1 MRRHQGLYLASAA
14 GWLSSALRKFKN
26 AYWSAVKSLSH
37 LVPYGYGNS
46 LLHFLPYFVGGV
58 LFAVLLYAFGV
69 VALAF
74 VLLIFPPEMLG
85 EVLTGLVEVV
95 FVGVE
100 PFAVEPFYV
109 VVVFLAGYLVFVLRN
124 RGWWN
129 GLYES
134 PGTERWR
141 LFALC
146 TLIGGASG
154 VYLVLLRRGIL
165 ETGEFATAVGYV
177 FFGVGVVGF
186 THYFGGT
193 LLDDTANHGAEMDD
207 LWRAVVYFEGQS
219 LVVVSAYAVF
229 FGLPF
234 SSGVSDAL
242 VLSPFVFGLL
252 YVGYRYVTL
261 GGGKETAEETVVD
274 TEGERAVRNET
285 AESDTFDKQESS
297 TGDTDDMN
305 DPTENL
311 DRIQELLDSGETAE
325 KRRGMKALYA
335 VARQNPEDASRFVP
349 VLVGLLDDDHTRIR
363 GESAEIL
370 WEIAKEKPEKTA
382 KAVEGLGELM
392 KDDYP
397 PAQRVALGAL
407 GEVAKERPHDVS
419 HLVDEVVLLTESP
432 NRRIQ
437 EEAFRFL
444 KNVGMDGDG
453 IREKREDLRG
463 GVPDATESINE
474 DVKRRER
481 QAGADGSDTKFLEPP
496 PDLNFEDVGGMRD
509 LLDEL
514 NRRVVRPLR
523 DPEVYEEHGASVV
536 NGVLFHGPPGT
547 GKTYIAKALAG
558 ELGYSFVQVH
568 SSDVLSK
575 YIGESANL
583 VEEIFDTAIEN
594 QPCVVFFDEIDA
606 IASDRTGGTD
616 QHQSQRQMVSELL
629 RQLTRVQGERVVV
642 MGATNIL
649 EEVDDAVKR
658 RNRFDMLFEV
668 PLPDAKAREEI
679 FKVHLRDSPHD
690 DEAIDWDALVEA
702 TEGYAAGDIETIVNH
717 SAMKAAEEAH
727 QDGDEVVP
735 ISQRHLEA
743 GVEDVEP
750 SSKDLSGAVDHLRE
764 PPDLT
769 FDDVGGMEDLK
780 QELRELVIEPLEN
793 PEMYE
798 QYGLTTANGVL
809 AHGPP
814 GTGKTYTA
822 EALAGELGYRFIS
835 VKPDDIVSKWAG
847 EAPNKMNEVFD
858 VAIQN
863 QPCLVLMDELD
874 AIASERGSATE
885 TRTERQ
891 TVNQLLTE
899 LERIDGEDV
908 IVLAT
913 TNAYDDLDPAVVRTG
928 RFDRKIEF
936 PPPDA
941 EARVEI
947 LKIHL
952 REPPL
957 ADDIDWD
964 ELARETDGLV
974 ASDLAAVAEGS
985 ARKAIEDSRTEDSEG
1000 IVPVGQEHIEE
1011 AVEEVE
1017 PTLLKWRG
1025 SNVA

>member
-1 MRRHQGLYLASAA
+1 MSYGDTSIAALANRF
-14 GWLSSALRKFKN
+14 SSAVWAAKRAFWGAIRTLR
-26 AYWSAVKSLSH
+26 Y
-37 LVPYGYGNS
+37 LVPYGYNNS
-46 LLHFLPYFVGGV
+46 VLHFLPYVFVSAVAG
-58 LFAVLLYAFGV
+58 AVLYGVAALFVVIVTAFFLTPDDLPV
-69 VALAF
+69 VLETMAELPLSAA
-74 VLLIFPPEMLG
+74 
-85 EVLTGLVEVV
+85 
-95 FVGVE
+95 E
-100 PFAVEPFYV
+100 PFVSEPFYA
-109 VVVFLAGYLVFVLRN
+109 VVVFLGGYLAYVVHN

-129 GLYES
+129 GIYEK
-134 PGTERWR
+134 PARDRWKVLA
-141 LFALC
+141 LFSFVS
-146 TLIGGASG
+146 GASG
-154 VYLVLLRRGIL
+154 VYLVLLRRGAL
-165 ETGEFATAVGYV
+165 LGGEGFAPVAGYV
-177 FFGVGVVGF
+177 FFAFGVVGF
-186 THYFGGT
+186 AYYFGET
-193 LLDDTANHGAEMDD
+193 LLDDAANHGAEIDD
-207 LWRAVVYFEGQS
+207 LWRAVVYFEAQS
-219 LVVVSAYAVF
+219 LAVVSAYAVF

-234 SSGVSDAL
+234 SSAVGDA
-242 VLSPFVFGLL
+242 VTVSPFVFGTL
-252 YVGYRYVTL
+252 YVGYRYATL
-261 GGGKETAEETVVD
+261 GKGAETAVEPVGD
-274 TEGERAVRNET
+274 TERESTGAVRNET
-285 AESDTFDKQESS
+285 PEPEETFERE
-297 TGDTDDMN
+297 TNDMEK
-305 DPTENL
+305 DPTQNL
-311 DRIQELLDSGETAE
+311 DRIHELLDSGETAK
-325 KRRGMKALYA
+325 KRRGLQALYT
-335 VARQNPEDASRFVP
+335 VARQNPEEASSFVP
-349 VLVGLLDDDHTRIR
+349 VLVGLLDEDHTRMR

-370 WEIAKEKPEKTA
+370 WKIAEKEPQ
-382 KAVEGLGELM
+382 KAAEAADGLGELLRE
-392 KDDYP
+392 DYP
-397 PAQRVALGAL
+397 PAQRVAVGAL
-407 GEVAKERPHDVS
+407 AEIAAERPHDVS
-419 HLVDEVVLLTESP
+419 HLVEDVVLLTESP
-432 NRRIQ
+432 NRRVQ

-444 KNVGMDGDG
+444 KNVGMDGEG

-474 DVKRRER
+474 DVRRR
-481 QAGADGSDTKFLEPP
+481 QRQSGAGDRDSKFLEPP
-496 PDLNFEDVGGMRD
+496 PDLTFEDVGGMAD

-514 NRRVVRPLR
+514 NKRVVRPLR
-523 DPEVYEEHGASVV
+523 DPDLYEDHGASVV

-583 VEEIFDTAIEN
+583 VEDIFDTAIDN
-594 QPCVVFFDEIDA
+594 QPCIIFFDEIDA
-606 IASDRTGGTD
+606 IAADRTGETEK
-616 QHQSQRQMVSELL
+616 HQSQRQMVSELL

-668 PLPDAKAREEI
+668 PLPDARAREEI
-679 FKVHLRDSPHD
+679 FKVHLRESPHD
-690 DEAIDWDALVEA
+690 SESIDWDKIVGA

-717 SAMKAAEEAH
+717 AAMKAAEEAQ
-727 QDGDEVVP
+727 QDSEEVVP
-735 ISQRHLEA
+735 IGQRHLEA
-743 GVEDVEP
+743 GLEDVEP
-750 SSKDLSGAVDHLRE
+750 SSKDLSGAADHLRE
-764 PPDLT
+764 PPEID
-769 FDDVGGMEDLK
+769 FEDVGGMEDLK
-780 QELRELVIEPLEN
+780 QELRELIIQPLEN

-847 EAPNKMNEVFD
+847 EAPNKLNDVFD
-858 VAIQN
+858 VAVQN

-874 AIASERGSATE
+874 AIASERGSAAE

-899 LERIDGEDV
+899 LERIEGEDV

-913 TNAYDDLDPAVVRTG
+913 TNTYEDIDPAVVRTG

-957 ADDIDWD
+957 ADGIDWD

-974 ASDLAAVAEGS
+974 ASDLAAVAEGA
-985 ARKAIEDSRTEDSEG
+985 ARKAIEDSRTDDSEG
-1000 IVPVGQEHIEE
+1000 VVPVGQKHIEE
-1011 AVEEVE
+1011 AAEEVE
-1017 PTLLKWRG
+1017 PTLLKWKG
-1025 SNVA
+1025 STTA

>member
-1 MRRHQGLYLASAA
+1 MRY
-14 GWLSSALRKFKN
+14 
-26 AYWSAVKSLSH
+26 
-37 LVPYGYGNS
+37 LVPYGYNNS
-46 LLHFLPYFVGGV
+46 VLHFLPYVFVTAVAG
-58 LFAVLLYAFGV
+58 AVLYGISALFV
-69 VALAF
+69 VAVTVFFLTPDDLPA
-74 VLLIFPPEMLG
+74 VLGTMAELPFD
-85 EVLTGLVEVV
+85 VA
-95 FVGVE
+95 E
-100 PFAVEPFYV
+100 PFVAEPFYAV
-109 VVVFLAGYLVFVLRN
+109 VVLLGGYLVYVLDN
-124 RGWWN
+124 RRWWN
-129 GLYES
+129 GAYEN
-134 PGTERWR
+134 PADDRARWKI
-141 LFALC
+141 LAVYSLV
-146 TLIGGASG
+146 GGAGSAYT
-154 VYLVLLRRGIL
+154 VFLRRGVL
-165 ETGEFATAVGYV
+165 ETGNVLTVVGYV
-177 FFGVGVVGF
+177 FFVVGAVGF
-186 THYFGGT
+186 AHYFGET
-193 LLDDTANHGAEMDD
+193 LLDDAANHGAEMDD
-207 LWRAVVYFEGQS
+207 LWRAVVYFEAQS
-219 LVVVSAYAVF
+219 LAVVSAYSVF
-229 FGLPF
+229 VGLPF
-234 SSGVSDAL
+234 SSAVGDAVS
-242 VLSPFVFGLL
+242 VSPFVFGVL
-252 YVGYRYVTL
+252 YVGYRYTTL
-261 GGGKETAEETVVD
+261 GSGPEAAEPTGGRGHKTAERYETTQTD
-274 TEGERAVRNET
+274 TE
-285 AESDTFDKQESS
+285 KQTDS
-297 TGDTDDMN
+297 TGETDEMN
-305 DPTENL
+305 EPTEN
-311 DRIQELLDSGETAE
+311 IEKIHELLDSGETAE
-325 KRRGMKALYA
+325 ERRGLKALYT
-335 VARQNPEDASRFVP
+335 VARQHPEEASGFVP
-349 VLVGLLDDDHTRIR
+349 VLVGLLDTGNTRMR

-370 WEIAKEKPEKTA
+370 WEIAKEEPKKVAEA
-382 KAVEGLGELM
+382 AEGLGDLLR
-392 KDDYP
+392 DDYP

-407 GEVAKERPHDVS
+407 AEVARERPHDVS
-419 HLVDEVVLLTESP
+419 HFVEDAVVLTESP

-437 EEAFRFL
+437 DEAFRFL
-444 KNVGMDGDG
+444 KNVGMDGEG
-453 IREKREDLRG
+453 IRDKREDLRG
-463 GVPDATESINE
+463 GPTDATESINE
-474 DVKRRER
+474 DVRRR
-481 QAGADGSDTKFLEPP
+481 QRQTGSGDPDSKFLEPP
-496 PDLNFEDVGGMRD
+496 PDLTFEDVGGMRD

-523 DPEVYEEHGASVV
+523 DPDLYEDHGASVV

-583 VEEIFDTAIEN
+583 VEDIFDTAIEN
-594 QPCVVFFDEIDA
+594 QPCIIFFDEIDA
-606 IASDRTGGTD
+606 IASDRTGENE

-668 PLPDAKAREEI
+668 PLPDAEAREEI
-679 FKVHLRDSPHD
+679 FKVHLRESPHD
-690 DEAIDWDALVEA
+690 EDAVDWDKIVEA
-702 TEGYAAGDIETIVNH
+702 TEGYAAGDIETVVNH
-717 SAMKAAEEAH
+717 AAMKAAEEAQ
-727 QDGDEVVP
+727 QDGEEVVP
-735 ISQRHLEA
+735 IGQRHLEE
-743 GVEDVEP
+743 GLQDVEP
-750 SSKDLSGAVDHLRE
+750 SSKDLSGAADHLRE
-764 PPDLT
+764 PPEVD

-780 QELRELVIEPLEN
+780 QELRELIIEPLEN

-847 EAPNKMNEVFD
+847 EAPNKLDDVFD
-858 VAIQN
+858 VAVQN

-913 TNAYDDLDPAVVRTG
+913 TNTYDDLDPAVVRTG

-941 EARVEI
+941 KARIEI

-974 ASDLAAVAEGS
+974 ASDLAAVAEGA
-985 ARKAIEDSRTEDSEG
+985 ARKAIEDSKAEGSEG
-1000 IVPVGQEHIEE
+1000 VVPVGQEHIEE
-1011 AVEEVE
+1011 AAEEVE
-1017 PTLLKWRG
+1017 PTLLKWKG
-1025 SNVA
+1025 STTA

>member
-1 MRRHQGLYLASAA
+1 MRY
-14 GWLSSALRKFKN
+14 
-26 AYWSAVKSLSH
+26 
-37 LVPYGYGNS
+37 LVPYGYKNS
-46 LLHFLPYFVGGV
+46 VIHFLPYVFVSAVAG
-58 LFAVLLYAFGV
+58 AVLYGIAAVFV
-69 VALAF
+69 VAVTVFFLTPDDLPA
-74 VLLIFPPEMLG
+74 VLGAMAELPFD
-85 EVLTGLVEVV
+85 VA
-95 FVGVE
+95 E
-100 PFAVEPFYV
+100 PFVAEPFYAV
-109 VVVFLAGYLVFVLRN
+109 VVLLGGYLVYVLDN

-129 GLYES
+129 GAYEN
-134 PGTERWR
+134 PAGDRERWKI
-141 LFALC
+141 LAVYSLV
-146 TLIGGASG
+146 GGVGSAYT
-154 VYLVLLRRGIL
+154 VFLRRGVL
-165 ETGEFATAVGYV
+165 ETGGTLTVVGYV
-177 FFGVGVVGF
+177 FFVVGVVGF
-186 THYFGGT
+186 AHYFGET
-193 LLDDTANHGAEMDD
+193 LLDDAANHGAEMDD
-207 LWRAVVYFEGQS
+207 LWRAVVYFEAQS
-219 LVVVSAYAVF
+219 LAVVSAYSVF
-229 FGLPF
+229 VGLPV
-234 SSGVSDAL
+234 SSAVGDAVS
-242 VLSPFVFGLL
+242 VSPFVFGVL
-252 YVGYRYVTL
+252 YVGYRYTTL
-261 GGGKETAEETVVD
+261 GSGAD
-274 TEGERAVRNET
+274 A
-285 AESDTFDKQESS
+285 AESTGGRRQKGAERYETTQTDTFEKQTDS
-297 TGDTDDMN
+297 TGETEEMN
-305 DPTENL
+305 DPTEN
-311 DRIQELLDSGETAE
+311 IEKVHELLDSGEKAK
-325 KRRGMKALYA
+325 KRRGLKTLYS
-335 VARQNPEDASRFVP
+335 VARQNPEEASGFVP
-349 VLVGLLDDDHTRIR
+349 VLVGLLDADNTRMR

-370 WEIAKEKPEKTA
+370 WEIAKEEPKKVAEA
-382 KAVEGLGELM
+382 AEGLGELLR
-392 KDDYP
+392 DDYP

-407 GEVAKERPHDVS
+407 AEIARERPHDVS
-419 HLVDEVVLLTESP
+419 HFVEDAVVLTESP

-437 EEAFRFL
+437 DEAFRFL
-444 KNVGMDGDG
+444 KNVGMDGEG
-453 IREKREDLRG
+453 IRDKREDLRG
-463 GVPDATESINE
+463 GPPDVTESINE
-474 DVKRRER
+474 DVRRR
-481 QAGADGSDTKFLEPP
+481 QRQTGAGDPDSKFLEPP
-496 PDLNFEDVGGMRD
+496 PELAFEDVGGMRD

-523 DPEVYEEHGASVV
+523 DPDLYEDHGASVV

-583 VEEIFDTAIEN
+583 VEDIFDTAIDN
-594 QPCVVFFDEIDA
+594 QPCIIFFDEIDA
-606 IASDRTGGTD
+606 IASDRTGENE

-649 EEVDDAVKR
+649 EEVDDAIKR

-668 PLPDAKAREEI
+668 PLPDAEAREEI
-679 FKVHLRDSPHD
+679 FKIHLRESPHD
-690 DEAIDWDALVEA
+690 SESIDWDKIVGA
-702 TEGYAAGDIETIVNH
+702 TEGYAAGDIETVVNH
-717 SAMKAAEEAH
+717 AAMKAAEEAQ
-727 QDGDEVVP
+727 QDGEEVVP
-735 ISQRHLEA
+735 IGQSHLEA
-743 GVEDVEP
+743 GLEDVEP
-750 SSKDLSGAVDHLRE
+750 SSKDLSGAADHLRE
-764 PPDLT
+764 PPEMD

-780 QELRELVIEPLEN
+780 QELRELIIEPLEN

-822 EALAGELGYRFIS
+822 EALAGELGYSFIS

-847 EAPNKMNEVFD
+847 EAPNKLDDVFD
-858 VAIQN
+858 VAVQN

-913 TNAYDDLDPAVVRTG
+913 TNTYDDLDPAVVRTG

-974 ASDLAAVAEGS
+974 ASDIAAVAEGA
-985 ARKAIEDSRTEDSEG
+985 ARKAIEDSRTEGSEG
-1000 IVPVGQEHIEE
+1000 VVPVGQEHIEE
-1011 AVEEVE
+1011 AAEEVE
-1017 PTLLKWRG
+1017 PTLLKWKG
-1025 SNVA
+1025 STTA